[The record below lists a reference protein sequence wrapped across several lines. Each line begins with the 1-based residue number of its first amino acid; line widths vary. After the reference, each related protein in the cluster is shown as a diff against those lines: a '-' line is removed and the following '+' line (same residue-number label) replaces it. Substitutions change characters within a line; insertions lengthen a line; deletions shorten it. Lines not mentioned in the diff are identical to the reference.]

1 MVKADGEAAVVQ
13 ATGAAGDG
21 EPVAVAEGAWS
32 DWLYAKLPDEDGQS
46 HQVAY
51 RLRWMGADGDAVR
64 ILRSEAHRTDGFTDP
79 PELAAELVERFGPFT
94 GIFSTSPRPTDAELD
109 ACLDEYRD
117 QGLWLARAARYV
129 QEKHGWD
136 LHFCHWHLFDTINHA
151 HVNPLDPDGPEHD
164 PNRADWHLDAQRKA
178 FVVADEVLGEYLKLV
193 DDETW
198 VFLNADHAMA
208 PAHRGPAARRCSS
221 RRACCRCGGTT
232 AILTSPPAGP
242 TSSRSAALRYS

>member
-1 MVKADGEAAVVQ
+1 MPDLAAAAPAAAAGALDPTTTNLAETGSDAPLTTVATRPGEAGEQVADLTVAGHADWPALGTVMLKADGEAAVVQ

-21 EPVAVAEGAWS
+21 DPVAVVEGVWS

-46 HQVAY
+46 HQIAY
-51 RLRWMGADGDAVR
+51 RLRWMGADGDVVR

-151 HVNPLDPDGPEHD
+151 HVNMLDPDGPDHH
-164 PNRADWHLDAQRKA
+164 PNRADWHLNAHRKA
-178 FVVADEVLGEYLKLV
+178 S
-193 DDETW
+193 W
-198 VFLNADHAMA
+198 W
-208 PAHRGPAARRCSS
+208 
-221 RRACCRCGGTT
+221 
-232 AILTSPPAGP
+232 P
-242 TSSRSAALRYS
+242 TRSWAST